1 MRRRLFAAFCLAAVL
16 ITPAHALSD
25 MQNQILEDIAQ
36 VMAGTQVCK
45 RYKLNVGFASL
56 VAVRY
61 GVPLTNA
68 NVMKRVEERAIFH
81 ANRIK
86 GRSEEDICG
95 AMLRLYGPEGSNI
108 KGLIARN

>member
-1 MRRRLFAAFCLAAVL
+1 MSRRLLAALCVVIVL
-16 ITPAHALSD
+16 ITPARALSD

-45 RYKLNVGFASL
+45 RYKLNTAFASVVSL
-56 VAVRY
+56 RY
-61 GVPLTNA
+61 GVPLTHA
-68 NVMKRVEERAIFH
+68 AVMKRIEERAIFH

-95 AMLRLYGPEGSNI
+95 AMLRLYGPEGTNI